1 MSTLKVGTIQDH
13 ANSNTALTIDSS
25 GRVSTPVRVGFAG
38 RAIRPYNSSNH
49 VITTGVNVYCNEAF
63 FNSGHFINSTAS
75 GQGEFTCPVAGAY
88 ILQANFLIDDNA
100 GASELCRYAWKLNGA
115 EKYLGYDNLRPSS
128 NFEGI
133 VSAGGVL
140 VCSANDVITLV
151 VTNGSFHGAA
161 ESSMSIYYL
170 G

>member
-1 MSTLKVGTIQDH
+1 MSNLLVQNIKHTNGT
-13 ANSNTALTIDSS
+13 TAMTVDSS

-38 RAIRPYNSSNH
+38 RSIRPYDSSNH
-49 VITTGVNVYCNEAF
+49 VITTGVNVYCAEAF
-63 FNSGHFINSTAS
+63 FNSGHFVNSTAS
-75 GQGEFTCPVAGAY
+75 GQGEFTCPVDGAY

-100 GASELCRYAWKLNGA
+100 GASELCRYAWKLNGS
-115 EKYLGYDNLRPSS
+115 EKYLGYDNVSPSS
-128 NFEGI
+128 DFEGI

-140 VCSANDVITLV
+140 VCSASDVITLV
-151 VTNGSFHGAA
+151 VTAGKFHGAA